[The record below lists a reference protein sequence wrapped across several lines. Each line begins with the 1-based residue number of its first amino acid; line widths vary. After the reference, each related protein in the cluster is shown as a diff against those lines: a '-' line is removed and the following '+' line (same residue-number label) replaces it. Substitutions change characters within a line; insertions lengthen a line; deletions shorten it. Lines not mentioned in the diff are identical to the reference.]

1 MPGAGAGSAE
11 QVRRGAAGFPQTAP
25 AGPGTALSAL
35 TGKVRGAWGG
45 LSLDG
50 VPCPALRPAP
60 RPPAPTSAPPEER
73 HPVHSLSPAL

>member
-50 VPCPALRPAP
+50 VPWPGTAARATAARADLRSP
-60 RPPAPTSAPPEER
+60 RGATPGA
-73 HPVHSLSPAL
+73 